1 MSLEN
6 FSFAFEENEEGYTV
20 TLKGDKEKLKR
31 KLEAFEA
38 FLNFHEKAKNA
49 GLEHHVGESPMHS
62 FMRAMHKHHG
72 AQCGHGEHQGH
83 WGHPGHHGNCSAE
96 PQDGDQ
102 KQNEGDSKQSA
113 E

>member
-6 FSFAFEENEEGYTV
+6 FSFTFEENEEGYTV
-20 TLKGDKEKLKR
+20 TLKGDKEKLKS

-38 FLNFHEKAKNA
+38 FLNFREKAKNA
-49 GLEHHVGESPMHS
+49 GWEHIGGESPMHS

-72 AQCGHGEHQGH
+72 AHC
-83 WGHPGHHGNCSAE
+83 GHHGHHENCGAVH
-96 PQDGDQ
+96 QDVDQ
-102 KQNEGDSKQSA
+102 KQNDGDCKPSA